1 MPIRIDWGDRYG
13 NNKPRENMK
22 NRAIGV
28 VILSLSLGLAIP
40 LALSPVQ
47 AQTKEVQIVKVD
59 PSMIKSGFRASK
71 LIGSHVTNEKNEKI
85 GEIDEIIIDA
95 SNKATF
101 AVLEV
106 GGFLGLGAHKIA
118 VPYESLKIDPAGK
131 RIDLPGSTKESLKA
145 LPEITYEQ

>member
-1 MPIRIDWGDRYG
+1 MNIR
-13 NNKPRENMK
+13 PVA
-22 NRAIGV
+22 AI
-28 VILSLSLGLAIP
+28 ILSFGLVLSFP
-40 LALSPVQ
+40 LPRAQ

-59 PSMIKSGFRASK
+59 PSMIKRGFRASK
-71 LIGSHVTNEKNEKI
+71 LIGSQVTNEKNEKI

-95 SNKATF
+95 ANKATF

-118 VPYESLKIDPAGK
+118 VPYETLRIDPAGK

-145 LPEITYEQ
+145 LPEITYEQQ

>member
-1 MPIRIDWGDRYG
+1 MNIR
-13 NNKPRENMK
+13 PVA
-22 NRAIGV
+22 AI
-28 VILSLSLGLAIP
+28 ILSFGLVLSFP
-40 LALSPVQ
+40 LPRAQ

-59 PSMIKSGFRASK
+59 PSMIRRGFRASK
-71 LIGSHVTNEKNEKI
+71 LIGSQVTNEKNEKI

-95 SNKATF
+95 ANKATF

-118 VPYESLKIDPAGK
+118 VPYEILRIDPAGR

-145 LPEITYEQ
+145 LPEITYEQQ

>member
-1 MPIRIDWGDRYG
+1 MNIR
-13 NNKPRENMK
+13 PV
-22 NRAIGV
+22 AA
-28 VILSLSLGLAIP
+28 VILSFGLVLSFP
-40 LALSPVQ
+40 LPRAQ

-59 PSMIKSGFRASK
+59 PSMIKRGFRASK
-71 LIGSHVTNEKNEKI
+71 LIGSQVTNEKNEKI

-95 SNKATF
+95 ANKATF

-118 VPYESLKIDPAGK
+118 VPYEILRIDPAGR

-145 LPEITYEQ
+145 LPEITYEQQ

>member
-1 MPIRIDWGDRYG
+1 MNIRPVAATI
-13 NNKPRENMK
+13 
-22 NRAIGV
+22 V
-28 VILSLSLGLAIP
+28 SFGLVLPFP
-40 LALSPVQ
+40 LPPAQ

-59 PSMIKSGFRASK
+59 PSMIKRGFRASK
-71 LIGSHVTNEKNEKI
+71 LIGSQVTNEKNEKI

-95 SNKATF
+95 ANKATF

-118 VPYESLKIDPAGK
+118 VPYEILRIDPAGR

-145 LPEITYEQ
+145 LPEITYEQQ

>member
-1 MPIRIDWGDRYG
+1 M
-13 NNKPRENMK
+13 NNKLL
-22 NRAIGV
+22 AAT
-28 VILSLSLGLAIP
+28 ILSIGFVLPIS
-40 LALSPVQ
+40 LSPAQ

-95 SNKATF
+95 TNKATF

-131 RIDLPGSTKESLKA
+131 RVDLPGSTKESLKA